1 MNLKT
6 EAGIEPGTLSFLD
19 FSYIHYPKE
28 AYVFMYVFMEF
39 TNYSMYMFWADIG
52 EL

>member
-1 MNLKT
+1 MNLKI

-28 AYVFMYVFMEF
+28 AYVFMYGFMEF